1 MIGKAY
7 VSAFQY
13 YDIRSKEMSFKS
25 RPVLVIGRA
34 DDSDYVVLPI
44 SRVTNKANLDGY
56 YDVPVNPTDVPKMN
70 LKQLSY
76 IRAHKQG
83 VVNVASLTKEIV
95 DFRTEYEEI
104 YIEVLSKVEEFQS
117 ELIKTAI

>member
-13 YDIRSKEMSFKS
+13 YDIRNKKMSFKG

-44 SRVTNKANLDGY
+44 SRVTNRANLDEY
-56 YDVPVNPTDVPKMN
+56 FDVPIEPKDVPKMN

-76 IRAHKQG
+76 IRAHKQA
-83 VVNVASLTKEIV
+83 VVNAASLTKEIV
-95 DFRTEYEEI
+95 DFRSEYEEI
-104 YIEVLSKVEEFQS
+104 YTDVLVKVEEFQS
-117 ELIKTAI
+117 ELIKNAI